1 MALANQSISTFISAT
16 WYFARE
22 EGRKIS
28 IQFRFLTGCVLLK
41 TSLGLLRNY
50 KRARSLIQ
58 EKKNIYRDIIFTPSF
73 YYECNEESGKNLE
86 ILCKIL
92 LGFFAS
98 IEQYTK

>member
-1 MALANQSISTFISAT
+1 MCPPQD
-16 WYFARE
+16 
-22 EGRKIS
+22 
-28 IQFRFLTGCVLLK
+28 FLR
-41 TSLGLLRNY
+41 TSSRNY

-73 YYECNEESGKNLE
+73 YYECNEESGKNPE

-98 IEQYTK
+98 IEQYTKTTVYEIGYSVFLAKVNILLVSKFYVV